1 MNKLI
6 ATLCVIGWS
15 FCGAFGFLALTAPDM
30 GSTVTKIDA
39 VLAML
44 GFLVGMMTWLKLS
57 RHAPLPCAC
66 GLPVERMMLASQG

>member
-6 ATLCVIGWS
+6 ATLCVIGWA
-15 FCGAFGFLALTAPDM
+15 FCGAFGFLTLTAPDM
-30 GSTVTKIDA
+30 GATATMIDA